1 MKLFK
6 DRLIFWQENATGM
19 LAVNERVVLNDQ
31 NDAQVVLGTGGVL
44 ERYDYFTTI
53 YG

>member
-1 MKLFK
+1 M
-6 DRLIFWQENATGM
+6 IFWQENATGI

-31 NDAQVVLGTGGVL
+31 NDTQVVLGTGGVL

-53 YG
+53 YGQKKN